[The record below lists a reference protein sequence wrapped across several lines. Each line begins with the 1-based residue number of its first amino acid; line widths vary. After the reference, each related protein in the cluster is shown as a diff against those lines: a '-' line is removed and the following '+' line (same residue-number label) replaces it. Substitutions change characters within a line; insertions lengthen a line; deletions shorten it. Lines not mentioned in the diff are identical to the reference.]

1 MSVYRVVVFLHVMS
15 ALGFIMAHGVSAMM
29 IFKVSRERKY
39 ENLCNYLDI
48 SSAALRPAMLALHGV
63 EITGITLT
71 LMAHWYLMGWIWA
84 SLGLFI
90 AIGVVM
96 GKYGAGYMNSVR
108 KAMGILSPRDLK
120 KGVRPNPLPYEQL
133 VEVVA
138 KGHPRLVAA
147 AGLSGMAMIVALM
160 TLKPF

>member
-1 MSVYRVVVFLHVMS
+1 MSVYRVIVFLHVIS
-15 ALGFIMAHGVSAMM
+15 ALGFIMTHGVSAMM
-29 IFKVSRERKY
+29 LFKISREREY

-48 SSAALRPAMLALHGV
+48 SKAALRPAMLALHGV

-71 LMAHWYLMGWIWA
+71 LMGHWYLMGWIWA
-84 SLGLFI
+84 ALGLFI

-96 GKYGAGYMNSVR
+96 GKCGAGYMNSVR
-108 KAMGILSPRDLK
+108 RAMGTVSPRDLK

-133 VEVVA
+133 MEVVA

-147 AGLSGMAMIVALM
+147 AGLGGMAMIVALM

>member
-1 MSVYRVVVFLHVMS
+1 MRDARSLNRINPDREVKMSVYRVIVFLHVIS

-29 IFKVSRERKY
+29 LFKVSRERAY

-90 AIGVVM
+90 AI
-96 GKYGAGYMNSVR
+96 
-108 KAMGILSPRDLK
+108 
-120 KGVRPNPLPYEQL
+120 
-133 VEVVA
+133 
-138 KGHPRLVAA
+138 
-147 AGLSGMAMIVALM
+147 
-160 TLKPF
+160 